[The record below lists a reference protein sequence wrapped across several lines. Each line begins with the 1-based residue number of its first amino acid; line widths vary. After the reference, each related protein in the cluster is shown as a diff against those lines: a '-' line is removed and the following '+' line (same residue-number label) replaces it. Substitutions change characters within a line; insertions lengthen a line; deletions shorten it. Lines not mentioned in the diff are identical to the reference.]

1 MGKYVYFC
9 TAYRA
14 VVALTTVICKHFENV
29 SFHTLLPV
37 SLPAV
42 GGAGQGQHEPQRP

>member
-14 VVALTTVICKHFENV
+14 IVAITTVICKHYANV
-29 SFHTLLPV
+29 PYHNLLHV

-42 GGAGQGQHEPQRP
+42 GGAGQGHYEPQRA